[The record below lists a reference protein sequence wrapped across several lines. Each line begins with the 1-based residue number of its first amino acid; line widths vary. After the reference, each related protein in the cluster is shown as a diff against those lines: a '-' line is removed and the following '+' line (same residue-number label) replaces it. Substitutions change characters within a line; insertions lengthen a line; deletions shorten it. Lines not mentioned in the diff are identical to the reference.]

1 MKNGRRDI
9 LKGLL
14 GAGAS
19 LGLLESRAPS
29 LQAASRPFSA
39 PGDAGSTVRDKFWI
53 WGHPAGSHN
62 SYPGLPGAS
71 RMTPAEGAFYLGV
84 PNVIMVS
91 FPDNQN
97 PSKMLPEVS
106 SYDQY
111 AISLCPLKRV
121 VWSLVGAGGVVTQGG
136 VDIIRN
142 LARKFPNLVG
152 VQMDDF
158 FRDTLDGG
166 RIGALT
172 PNELAYLRNQMT
184 VDGRR
189 LDLWV
194 TVYHHDLKHDL
205 SEYLKEVDVVTY
217 WTWKAEDLA
226 TLEDGFA
233 QAEQATP
240 NARHV
245 LGCYMFDYG
254 TEKLMPINLMEKQCT
269 VGLDWLKK
277 GRIAGMIFL
286 ASCIC
291 DLNLEA
297 VEWTRNWI
305 REVGDQTV

>member
-1 MKNGRRDI
+1 MENGRRNI
-9 LKGLL
+9 LKGFL

-19 LGLLESRAPS
+19 LGLLERRAPR
-29 LQAASRPFSA
+29 LQAASDPFPA
-39 PGDAGSTVRDKFWI
+39 GDVSSTVRDKLWI
-53 WGHPAGSHN
+53 WGHVAGSHN
-62 SYPGLPGAS
+62 SVPGLPGAS

-91 FPDNQN
+91 FPDSQN
-97 PSKMLPEVS
+97 PCKMLPEVS

-111 AISLCPLKRV
+111 AISFRPLQRV

-142 LARKFPNLVG
+142 LARKFPNIVG

-158 FRDTLDGG
+158 FRDALDGG
-166 RIGALT
+166 RVGALT

-217 WTWKAEDLA
+217 WTWRAEDLA

-240 NARHV
+240 DARHI

-254 TEKLMPINLMEKQCT
+254 TEKLMSLNLMQKQCQL
-269 VGLDWLKK
+269 GLDWLKK

-305 REVGDQTV
+305 SEVRDQKL